1 LRSRGSSGR
10 LLIADK
16 ETQQKLQINQTQYDH
31 MLANTKKIEERL
43 GNGIKVTPTTA
54 RMTRKV
60 TTPVLKVANSR
71 RYRGPPEFREKP
83 QNAPQSL
90 TKTAR
95 RHPVA
100 RLHPL
105 AVRKTFSSAMMWR
118 AHRAVGYGE
127 PYRNRR
133 VTTLTHSY
141 VFKSAAVPRSCRRG
155 YRDIVAHR
163 ILRKSVQ
170 SPNVR
175 PTAPALPQTL

>member
-1 LRSRGSSGR
+1 MRSRGSSGR

-83 QNAPQSL
+83 
-90 TKTAR
+90 
-95 RHPVA
+95 
-100 RLHPL
+100 
-105 AVRKTFSSAMMWR
+105 
-118 AHRAVGYGE
+118 
-127 PYRNRR
+127 
-133 VTTLTHSY
+133 
-141 VFKSAAVPRSCRRG
+141 
-155 YRDIVAHR
+155 
-163 ILRKSVQ
+163 
-170 SPNVR
+170 
-175 PTAPALPQTL
+175 